1 MKIAN
6 CKSEMSIL
14 NNENVEHL
22 FITQIKKNSFL
33 TLPIKTNT
41 CRILYLQNISAK
53 TNREQQPLKS
63 KTVI

>member
-53 TNREQQPLKS
+53 PTGNNSHLKLRQ
-63 KTVI
+63 

>member
-1 MKIAN
+1 MGNVKIL
-6 CKSEMSIL
+6 K
-14 NNENVEHL
+14 NENVERL
-22 FITQIKKNSFL
+22 FIAQIEKRRFL